1 MSSSSEEVT
10 HSESEVSDAGESGD
24 DVDLRETRGSLD
36 VVGHAATTTARASP
50 PAFRVLESFSS
61 GEKGSPARAKRR
73 KTKTRRKKLDALGV
87 CLVNCKY
94 PLLHDVTS
102 KLGYREVG
110 EEEDWCLYWTDTSV
124 AIERVMRLKP
134 LQKINHFTG
143 MLEICRKK
151 ASSGHGELPSLV
163 SKRGVWIIFI
173 TREDIFNHH
182 CSSLW
187 VQFHARP

>member
-50 PAFRVLESFSS
+50 TAFRVQKNESFSS
-61 GEKGSPARAKRR
+61 EKKDPPRQPKRR
-73 KTKTRRKKLDALGV
+73 AARRKKLGKLGV

-151 ASSGHGELPSLV
+151 ALARNLRRIAAKLPASFDFAPQTFVLP
-163 SKRGVWIIFI
+163 
-173 TREDIFNHH
+173 E
-182 CSSLW
+182 
-187 VQFHARP
+187 